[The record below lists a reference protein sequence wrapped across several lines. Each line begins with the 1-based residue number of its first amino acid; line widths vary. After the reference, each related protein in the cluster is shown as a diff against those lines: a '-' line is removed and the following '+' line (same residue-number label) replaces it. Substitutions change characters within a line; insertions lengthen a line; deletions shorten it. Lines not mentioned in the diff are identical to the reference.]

1 MWLDRGLLCGHTLMI
16 DGYFF
21 LLCSVYLIFV
31 QVEDCVIVPCRW
43 TIAWYQ
49 NLLGEAVHLFP
60 GCPESRSN
68 HTEICINYN
77 TVCPI
82 A

>member
-1 MWLDRGLLCGHTLMI
+1 MYNVVRQRPFMWAHIDDRWI
-16 DGYFF
+16 F

-31 QVEDCVIVPCRW
+31 QVEDCVIVPCGW

-60 GCPESRSN
+60 AAQSPEVITQKSVLIIILFAR
-68 HTEICINYN
+68 
-77 TVCPI
+77 
-82 A
+82 